1 MWNVQDTFETHRRS
15 FISDFSICMTVP
27 LLTVP
32 LSNLLGESTMKL
44 GTGLFSGCN
53 FAAVTSFSFSSKIF
67 HFVFQ

>member
-1 MWNVQDTFETHRRS
+1 
-15 FISDFSICMTVP
+15 MTVP